1 MNKSS
6 SSGFGKTSKPK
17 GKAIASG
24 YNYKGRGEMIDPD
37 LYYTIYDQNTSLK
50 KRLIQ
55 LEQDNKELNTKL
67 RRQPNQKN
75 EEESKSNIN
84 IDKNTLLIQ
93 NENLKTKNKRLN
105 EKLKTLEKYMK
116 DKKPRPYMYNPNPQS
131 SKRYPNIYQVND
143 YEKVITHL
151 QQSLKIAHE
160 DRRKLIDDLNN
171 IRDTGASRA
180 IIEYSENIKDKNLKL
195 SEMSLQL
202 DKLKEKFETNEKIL
216 QITNQTL
223 REYTEKYTIERNKNR
238 ELENQLQLQKTNLEK
253 LDEYATLIEEYK
265 KKEGIMEQKIMDLC
279 ENPFIKQINERDN
292 TYANLRETQIALS
305 EAQRRLK
312 LDNDKIIDLERQLR
326 ELKEKYNKVI
336 QERDQ
341 FREDGMRYKIDKE
354 QREKQGREF
363 DAIFNRIN
371 QFGEVDSNYEKI
383 TNLIK
388 GQLTKDAKG
397 NNWENIDFLEK
408 MDEFPDNKKELVKEI
423 HRLII
428 EKGVLGQELEETK
441 NNLLLHQQLTDDIK
455 KKQEAESKL
464 YIKQINSLKDKLRRL
479 TELVDRRNLPADFD
493 LTDIYNKDHI
503 PSSKTKEKKDII
515 ENEYNIDLNNK
526 SIYTSITGFSVDSEE
541 DLAVDENYMDLYI
554 TKANFDVES
563 IQNKLGLPID
573 NLKSFISVDFYL
585 HETQVSN
592 LMTGQKPNYDFQLSF
607 NVSVDENFII
617 FLEDDFILIEL
628 YYLKNNTQTIFAT
641 GKIMLNQLIQIEH
654 DPRTRVVNG
663 YIEMFYISDSSIKM
677 CDIKYKMR
685 MRKSILEKI
694 KWFNERKQLFKE
706 LDPINQANMKIMGEL
721 NRKQPLSNIMAIYD
735 KDNINNKVYNIKIM
749 VIRGENLQITGQV
762 RKINPFIFYRFYKQN
777 EHYSNIMTGPDPLF
791 DDLEVYTCV
800 YNGNFHEYLDKE
812 SLEIYVFDNSISI
825 KVDSDGKEVEMVRN
839 NNETD
844 LIGICKVRLRGL
856 ILNYK
861 IEGKYP
867 IVNEAGTANM
877 GYLVV
882 NINAEEIILDD
893 EKKIIDG
900 FDSKVIE
907 GIDPVLVKLAA
918 LLRDKGLNM
927 NSAFRIFD
935 KDNEDQI
942 SLDNFKSVLLSA
954 YKVKDDDLIKLVDII
969 FKNKVVIDKQDF
981 YQIFNNLLPFD
992 DDFNFN
998 KKTKVLGENTEISFN
1013 VIDRPNMT
1021 SNKNEINNYNN
1032 YNTTGVL
1039 KQDNPNTTQNYNYTN
1054 YNINNNNNNYGNTN
1068 NSNTNKN
1075 NLIITNNLYHSNN
1088 VSSPGRRRSRTMN
1101 EIMIK
1106 VEDYMLY
1113 FGKRT
1118 ASDLFKIFDQD
1129 ANLRVGMKEL
1139 ADGFAKMNIA
1149 LNPEELQMIWKH
1161 IVGYSHIDSFGIEEF
1176 MAFYEKNKVK
1186 K

>member
-17 GKAIASG
+17 GKTIANG
-24 YNYKGRGEMIDPD
+24 YNYMGRGEMIDPD

-55 LEQDNKELNTKL
+55 LEQDNKELHTKL

-116 DKKPRPYMYNPNPQS
+116 DKKPRPYMYNPNSQS
-131 SKRYPNIYQVND
+131 SKRYPNIYQIND

-171 IRDTGASRA
+171 IRDSGASRA

-202 DKLKEKFETNEKIL
+202 DKLKDKFETNEKIL
-216 QITNQTL
+216 QITNQSL
-223 REYTEKYTIERNKNR
+223 KEYTEKYTIERNKNR
-238 ELENQLQLQKTNLEK
+238 ELENQLQIQKSNLEK

-371 QFGEVDSNYEKI
+371 QFGEVDSNFEKI

-428 EKGVLGQELEETK
+428 EKGVLGQELEEAK
-441 NNLLLHQQLTDDIK
+441 NNLLLHQQITDDIK
-455 KKQEAESKL
+455 KKQEVESKL

-479 TELVDRRNLPADFD
+479 TELIDRRNLPADFD

-515 ENEYNIDLNNK
+515 DNEYNIDLNNK

-685 MRKSILEKI
+685 MRRSILEKI

-749 VIRGENLQITGQV
+749 VIRGENLQIPGQV

-1021 SNKNEINNYNN
+1021 GNKNEINNYN
-1032 YNTTGVL
+1032 TTGAL

-1054 YNINNNNNNYGNTN
+1054 YNINNNNNIYGNTN

-1075 NLIITNNLYHSNN
+1075 NLIITNNLYHSSN
-1088 VSSPGRRRSRTMN
+1088 VNSPERRRSRTMN

-1106 VEDYMLY
+1106 VEDYMYY